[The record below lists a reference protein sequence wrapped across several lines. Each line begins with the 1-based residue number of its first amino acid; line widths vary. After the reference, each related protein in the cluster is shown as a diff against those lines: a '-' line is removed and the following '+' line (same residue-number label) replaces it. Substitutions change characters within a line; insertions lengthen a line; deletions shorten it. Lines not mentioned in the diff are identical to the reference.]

1 MKNILFKF
9 TIIYISILS
18 LCIFL
23 LVLSFSFDGNVNR
36 NAYDGIKYIENNN
49 KYPKLF
55 QDYLPVSWKYL
66 IGSWSDYLQADRP
79 TEGAMLRATIKPNE
93 DILNTVM
100 IPSYARYWHG
110 YIIII
115 RPLLNFIDYIHIKY
129 LGIIFHCIGLF
140 YVYKYTAKI
149 SIFLARGLFLSFI
162 LYGFITLWQSLPF
175 YFVYF
180 ITYVSIIILTECKK
194 EYYKYIFFINGMLV
208 AFFDFLTAPLIALGI
223 PLLIVYARNKG
234 ISVQKIILFSFIW
247 GIRYASCW
255 LAKPLIASFILNKN
269 LFLDFMQQAALRI
282 DGGKSYYFQDWPIK
296 LVACYLNGRILIW
309 LLPIIF
315 YFRKEIYWR
324 ADIAIPLL
332 LIAAMPCIWVCI
344 LANHS
349 ALHFWFTSRIV
360 IITFFAFFV
369 YIYMLRESSHVH

>member
-149 SIFLARGLFLSFI
+149 SIFWQGDCFYLLFCTDLLRFGNLFRSI
-162 LYGFITLWQSLPF
+162 LYILLHMSL
-175 YFVYF
+175 
-180 ITYVSIIILTECKK
+180 
-194 EYYKYIFFINGMLV
+194 
-208 AFFDFLTAPLIALGI
+208 
-223 PLLIVYARNKG
+223 
-234 ISVQKIILFSFIW
+234 
-247 GIRYASCW
+247 
-255 LAKPLIASFILNKN
+255 
-269 LFLDFMQQAALRI
+269 
-282 DGGKSYYFQDWPIK
+282 
-296 LVACYLNGRILIW
+296 
-309 LLPIIF
+309 
-315 YFRKEIYWR
+315 
-324 ADIAIPLL
+324 
-332 LIAAMPCIWVCI
+332 
-344 LANHS
+344 
-349 ALHFWFTSRIV
+349 
-360 IITFFAFFV
+360 
-369 YIYMLRESSHVH
+369 